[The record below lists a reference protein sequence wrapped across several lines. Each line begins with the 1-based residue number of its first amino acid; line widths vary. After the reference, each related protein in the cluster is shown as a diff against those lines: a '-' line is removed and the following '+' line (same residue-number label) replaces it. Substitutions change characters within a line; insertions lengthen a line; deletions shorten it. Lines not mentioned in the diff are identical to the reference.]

1 MQAGDDDERMSNYEW
16 PKRQLHKMSNTK
28 LIRQQHLTNCLRVL
42 TALWGLE
49 ESYTPKELDE
59 ISSCF
64 INNRSDSL
72 LLLIKYRPFGNMEHP
87 VTKQRWTKDNG
98 DNDNYGNST
107 ECSKPFLIFQKFK
120 LLKLWLVFTACP
132 VFCISLELTWTCGS
146 T

>member
-1 MQAGDDDERMSNYEW
+1 MSATPDQLFEGADRFVGFRRILY
-16 PKRQLHKMSNTK
+16 PKRA
-28 LIRQQHLTNCLRVL
+28 C
-42 TALWGLE
+42 
-49 ESYTPKELDE
+49 E

-87 VTKQRWTKDNG
+87 VTKQRSTKDNG
-98 DNDNYGNST
+98 DNDDYGNST

-132 VFCISLELTWTCGS
+132 VFCISLELT
-146 T
+146 